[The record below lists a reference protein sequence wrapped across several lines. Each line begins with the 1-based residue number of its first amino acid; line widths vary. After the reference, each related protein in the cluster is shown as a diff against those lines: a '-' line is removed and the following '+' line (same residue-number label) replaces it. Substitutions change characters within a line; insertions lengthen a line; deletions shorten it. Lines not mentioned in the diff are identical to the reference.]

1 MSSANRILILVVL
14 LAGVAVGVALE
25 RFLLAGHTPSEAG
38 MDMAHAVKHL
48 DPSYVCPMHA
58 EIVADAPGRCPI
70 CGMDLVKRAAPEPD
84 AAGTGDHPVVSIAPE
99 VINNLGVKTVPVRRG
114 TLVRKIETPGFI
126 QQILKD
132 RYTRYSAPARGRVV
146 RFHADDGAWLEAG
159 DPVVDIALDDLVAV
173 QERHLEL
180 LRQAGPGGEGTAEA
194 ASVQS
199 PQADESVAADA
210 PASGPVQ
217 TPAHTRALMQRA
229 GMTDAQIEAL
239 ERTGETSPVI
249 TLTAG
254 HPGQLLER
262 RVAAGD
268 AVEGNAFLF
277 ALGGLMRVAVLAN
290 AFQRD
295 ASWIKPGQPVDIVLP
310 HEADGVF
317 KGVVSQG
324 AVSINTN
331 SQNISFKLSFTA
343 PADRVK
349 SGMYVVGRIY
359 GQVKEDTLVLPRD
372 AVIYTRDEQRV
383 IVALG
388 DGRFRPVPVK
398 TGISTD
404 TEVEILEGLEAGDT
418 VVVSAQFLIDSES
431 SLQAS
436 FRRLGGD
443 ADTGR

>member
-1 MSSANRILILVVL
+1 MSSGNRILILVVL
-14 LAGVAVGVALE
+14 VAGLAGGVALE
-25 RFLLAGHTPSEAG
+25 RFLLAGNASREAV
-38 MDMAHAVKHL
+38 MDRAHAVQHL
-48 DPSYVCPMHA
+48 DPAYVCPMHA
-58 EIVADAPGRCPI
+58 DIVADAPGSCPI
-70 CGMDLVKRAAPEPD
+70 CGMALVERVAPAADD
-84 AAGTGDHPVVSIAPE
+84 AGAGDHPVVSIAPD

-126 QQILKD
+126 QQIIKD

-146 RFHADDGAWLEAG
+146 RFHVADGAWLEAG
-159 DPVVDIALDDLVAV
+159 DPIVDIALDDLVAV

-180 LRQAGPGGEGTAEA
+180 LRQVVPGGEEIAGAATA
-194 ASVQS
+194 QS
-199 PQADESVAADA
+199 QQADATSDTPAAR
-210 PASGPVQ
+210 PVQ
-217 TPAHTRALMQRA
+217 TAADTRALLQRA
-229 GMTDAQIEAL
+229 GMTDTQIEAV

-249 TLTAG
+249 TLVAG

-262 RVAAGD
+262 RVATGD

-277 ALGGLMRVAVLAN
+277 ALGGLMRVSVLAN

-295 ASWIKPGQPVDIVLP
+295 AGWVKPGQPVEIVLP
-310 HEADGVF
+310 HAAGEVF

-331 SQNISFKLSFTA
+331 SQNINVKLSFTA
-343 PADRVK
+343 PAGQVK

-372 AVIYTRDEQRV
+372 ALIQTRDEQRV

-388 DGRFRPVPVK
+388 DGRFRPVPVQ

-404 TEVEILEGLEAGDT
+404 SEVEILAGLEAGES

-436 FRRLGGD
+436 FRRLGGG